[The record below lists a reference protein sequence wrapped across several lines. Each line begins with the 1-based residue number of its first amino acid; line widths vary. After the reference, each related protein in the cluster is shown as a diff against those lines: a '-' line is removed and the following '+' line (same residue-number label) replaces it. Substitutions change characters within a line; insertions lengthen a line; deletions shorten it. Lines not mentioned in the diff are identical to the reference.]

1 MIFKKLLYLFTLG
14 LLLVSCKPSYM
25 ITHVENSVV
34 KIDSTF
40 DAYPQPQ
47 MHALVQKY
55 KTLLDKEMNQVIGTS
70 AQFMDY
76 GIPESLLTNF
86 TSDVMKAY
94 GDEHLPGGAD
104 IAVMNV
110 HGHRATMP
118 KGKSPSAISM
128 KFIPL
133 TTPSSFSI

>member
-1 MIFKKLLYLFTLG
+1 
-14 LLLVSCKPSYM
+14 M
-25 ITHVENSVV
+25 ITHIENSVV

-118 KGKSPSAISM
+118 KGEITIGNLYEIYS
-128 KFIPL
+128 L